1 MKRQEVTGEPFYD
14 KLGQLEKFYIPICVK
29 INEIFIKKKRLLIL
43 GLAGSQGS
51 GKSTIA
57 KILSIILK
65 QQYNLKVLN
74 ISIDDYYKSLSDRK
88 KMTKFND
95 LFLTRG
101 VPGTHDTPLLKKNI

>member
-29 INEIFIKKKRLLIL
+29 INEILLKKRLLIL

-88 KMTKFND
+88 K
-95 LFLTRG
+95 
-101 VPGTHDTPLLKKNI
+101 

>member
-1 MKRQEVTGEPFYD
+1 MKF
-14 KLGQLEKFYIPICVK
+14 LL
-29 INEIFIKKKRLLIL
+29 KKKRLLIL

-88 KMTKFND
+88 K
-95 LFLTRG
+95 
-101 VPGTHDTPLLKKNI
+101 